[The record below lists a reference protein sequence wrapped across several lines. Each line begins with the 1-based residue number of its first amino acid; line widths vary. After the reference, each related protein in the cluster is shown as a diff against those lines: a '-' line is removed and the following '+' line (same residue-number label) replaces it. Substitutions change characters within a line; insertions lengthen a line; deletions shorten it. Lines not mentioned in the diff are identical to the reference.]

1 MSSSLLKT
9 SFLTRFLFFHTK
21 ILAPA
26 KRSQH
31 VNATYRNIVG
41 RNMLCSFGY
50 RVAMCCDRHFG
61 CCWLK
66 FENSHIRANNTQ
78 HVATGWLNACK
89 MLRPTMLRYVGLT
102 CCDRLAGALLAQI
115 SPFSNLSQQHPT
127 CRNTSQHG
135 GQTQAACCAQQCC
148 DMLRWY
154 FANFWPGLFSFE
166 KKENVLKTEVG
177 FKYLEFNN
185 VL

>member
-1 MSSSLLKT
+1 MSTQHIATLLGAT
-9 SFLTRFLFFHTK
+9 CCVRLTTVLRC
-21 ILAPA
+21 
-26 KRSQH
+26 
-31 VNATYRNIVG
+31 VAT
-41 RNMLCSFGY
+41 C
-50 RVAMCCDRHFG
+50 G

-66 FENSHIRANNTQ
+66 FENGQIWANNTQ
-78 HVATGWLNACK
+78 HVATGWPNARK
-89 MLRPTMLRYVGLT
+89 MLRPTMLRYVELT

-177 FKYLEFNN
+177 FKYLEFLNN